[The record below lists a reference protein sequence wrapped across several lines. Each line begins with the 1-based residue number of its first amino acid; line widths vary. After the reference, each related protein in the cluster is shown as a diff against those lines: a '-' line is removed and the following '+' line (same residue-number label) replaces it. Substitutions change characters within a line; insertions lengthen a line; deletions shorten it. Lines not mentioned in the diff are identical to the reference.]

1 MKTVHGWVGQVY
13 PFLEIPQQ
21 ELPSD
26 DERRLQTP
34 AVSIDAVFVL
44 KKGFMYF
51 DNVPI
56 GFFSAQHRAQN
67 PGSKWIFA
75 DSPSGNLLLMFLFI
89 QGATANIEGR
99 WLNALPYLSGF
110 SVGNAQWGA

>member
-56 GFFSAQHRAQN
+56 GFFLLNIARRTQA
-67 PGSKWIFA
+67 
-75 DSPSGNLLLMFLFI
+75 PSGFLQILQAANLLLMFLFI